1 MTNSFHDV
9 DLDLSKNALEDE
21 EREEALEEGLDEDE
35 MSAEFGEEE
44 EEDAEGLSEEALS
57 GLLGGDELS
66 GGLDDEWGVDEYG
79 DEY

>member
-21 EREEALEEGLDEDE
+21 EREEALEEGFDEDE
-35 MSAEFGEEE
+35 LEAEFGEG
-44 EEDAEGLSEEALS
+44 EDVEGISEQALS

-66 GGLDDEWGVDEYG
+66 GDLDDDWGDDEY
-79 DEY
+79 DVD